1 MVVEASG
8 GTADHACQEAAYLMM
23 ARLRERHNYIFHDM
37 AYRFHPRRA
46 SGDDVSTFRPTTGQN
61 DTTFGHMCA
70 VMSGLDR
77 MHSDL
82 HKATKALNDGKLM
95 RIVALMDEI
104 ARLKR
109 ENAQLKGL
117 PAPGGVRIRTTP
129 RKTTTAP
136 VRIQLA
142 PRNPPPSAA
151 PAAPPVPPAVPAAP
165 APAPAS
171 ALSFA
176 PASAARGPASGNG
189 GCLLGMVYTRNG
201 SRATGEG
208 SNGEERTDGAHP
220 HSDSGNGP
228 PPLPENPTLVQ
239 VMAHQTQM
247 MAAMMQHQHQQMHQR
262 MLQHAE
268 QQHQQFGPPPPQSKL
283 PEFLRVRPPT
293 FSSTTNPME
302 ANDWLHAIEK
312 KLNLLQCNDQE
323 KVAFATHQ
331 LQGPA
336 SAWWDNHMATRPPGT
351 EVTWVEFCR
360 SFRKA
365 QVPDGVVAQKKREFR
380 ALHQGNRTVTEYL
393 HEFNRLA
400 RYAPEDV
407 RTDAEKQEKFMAG
420 LDDELTNQLISG
432 DYADVER
439 LVDKAIRQED
449 QRNKMD
455 RKRKAAQF
463 RAPQGSHQRPRFAP
477 RQQGGPTTMIVRQHR
492 PFNPSNFPQ
501 GASGSQNHHGGQSNR
516 GAAPRPPMAPAQ
528 SGPPAQ
534 AKKETGA
541 KPGSCFNC
549 GELGHFADKCPK
561 PRRAGPRFIQA
572 RVNHASAEEAQ
583 AAPEVVLGTFS
594 INSIPAT
601 VLFDSGATHSF
612 ISKKFVGMHGLIR
625 EELSTPMRV
634 HTPGNSS
641 TSVQFSPSITIEIQ
655 RSPFLANLI
664 LLESKDLDVILG
676 MDWLTKFKGVIDCA
690 NRTVTLTNEK
700 GETVVYKSLVSPK
713 QGVSLNQIEAEI
725 PVDTVEKNLRKLE
738 DIPIVCEYPEVFL
751 EDLTTMPPKRE
762 IDSGLTWHREPPQF
776 TRDQKKD
783 KTKRMCVDYRALN
796 EVTIKNKYPLPR
808 IDDLFDQLKGAKVFS
823 KIDLRSGYHQLRIRE
838 EDIPKTAFTT
848 RYGLYECTVMS
859 FGLTN
864 APAFFMNLMNKVL
877 MEFLDKF
884 VVVFIDDIL
893 IYSTSE
899 EEHEQHLR
907 LVLEKLKEHQ
917 LYAKFSKCD
926 FWLTEVKFLGHVITA
941 QGVAVDPSNVESV
954 TKWTPPKTVSQIR
967 SFLGLAGYYRRF
979 IENFSRIARPMTQLL
994 KKDEKFKW
1002 TTECDKSFEEL
1013 KKKLVSAPVLI
1024 LPDQMKDFQ
1033 VYCDAS
1039 RHGLGCVLMQE
1050 GIVVAYASRQL
1061 RPHEG
1066 NYPTHDLELAAVVH
1080 ALKIWRHYLIGNR
1093 CEVYTDHKSLKYIFT
1108 QPDLNLRQR
1117 RWLELIK
1124 DYDMSIHYH
1133 PGKANVVADA
1143 LSRKSYCTALCIEGM
1158 CEELWQEFEHLNVG
1172 IVEHGFVAALEARPT
1187 LVDQVRAAQ
1196 VNDSEIAELKKN
1208 MRVGKAR
1215 DFHEDEHG
1223 TIWLGERLC
1232 VPDDKEL
1239 KDLILTEAHQTQYSI
1254 HPGSTK
1260 MYQDLKEKFWWV
1272 SMRREI
1278 AEFVALCDVCQR
1290 VKAEHQRPAGLLQPL
1305 QILEWKWEEI
1315 GMDFITGL
1323 PRTSSGHDSIWVV
1336 VDRLTK
1342 VAHFIPV
1349 HTTYTG
1355 KRLAELYLSRIMC
1368 LHGVPKKIVSDRG
1381 SQFTSK
1387 FWQKLQEELG
1397 TRLNFST
1404 AYHPQTDGQTERVN
1418 QILEDMLRAC
1428 ALDFGGA
1435 WDKSLPYAEFSYNNS
1450 YQASLQMAPFEA
1462 LYGRKC
1468 RTPLFWD
1475 QTGERQLFGTEVLAE
1490 AEEKVRIIRER
1501 LRIAQSRQKSYADNR
1516 RRELTFEAG
1525 DYVYLRVTPLRGVHR
1540 FQTKGKLA
1548 PRFVGPYKILE
1559 RRGEVAY
1566 QLELPSNMIG
1576 IHDVF
1581 HVSQLKKCLRV
1592 PEEQAD
1598 SKHIDIQEDLTYVEK
1613 PIRILDTSE
1622 RRTRNKVN
1630 RFCRVQWSHHS
1641 EEEATWEREDELK
1654 AAHPHLFT
1662 SSSESR
1668 GRDSV

>member
-1 MVVEASG
+1 
-8 GTADHACQEAAYLMM
+8 
-23 ARLRERHNYIFHDM
+23 
-37 AYRFHPRRA
+37 
-46 SGDDVSTFRPTTGQN
+46 
-61 DTTFGHMCA
+61 
-70 VMSGLDR
+70 
-77 MHSDL
+77 
-82 HKATKALNDGKLM
+82 
-95 RIVALMDEI
+95 
-104 ARLKR
+104 
-109 ENAQLKGL
+109 
-117 PAPGGVRIRTTP
+117 
-129 RKTTTAP
+129 
-136 VRIQLA
+136 
-142 PRNPPPSAA
+142 
-151 PAAPPVPPAVPAAP
+151 
-165 APAPAS
+165 
-171 ALSFA
+171 
-176 PASAARGPASGNG
+176 
-189 GCLLGMVYTRNG
+189 
-201 SRATGEG
+201 
-208 SNGEERTDGAHP
+208 
-220 HSDSGNGP
+220 
-228 PPLPENPTLVQ
+228 
-239 VMAHQTQM
+239 
-247 MAAMMQHQHQQMHQR
+247 
-262 MLQHAE
+262 
-268 QQHQQFGPPPPQSKL
+268 
-283 PEFLRVRPPT
+283 
-293 FSSTTNPME
+293 ME
-302 ANDWLHAIEK
+302 ANDWLRAIEK

-336 SAWWDNHMATRPPGT
+336 SAWWDNYVVTRPDATKG
-351 EVTWVEFCR
+351 TWVEFCQN
-360 SFRKA
+360 FRKPQIPEGIMA
-365 QVPDGVVAQKKREFR
+365 QQKREFH
-380 ALHQGNRTVTEYL
+380 ALQQGTRTVTEYL
-393 HEFNRLA
+393 HEFNRLVL
-400 RYAPEDV
+400 YAPEDV
-407 RTDAEKQEKFMAG
+407 RTDAEKQEKFLFG

-432 DYADVER
+432 VYENFEK
-439 LVDKAIRQED
+439 LVDKAIRQEE

-455 RKRKAAQF
+455 RKRKAAQISF
-463 RAPQGSHQRPRFAP
+463 PQGNNQKPRFMTG
-477 RQQGGPTTMIVRQHR
+477 QLGGPSTPIVCQHR
-492 PFNPSNFPQ
+492 PYHPSNFNNDYN
-501 GASGSQNHHGGQSNR
+501 GGSHNNSKQHNHNST
-516 GAAPRPPMAPAQ
+516 PPPLMAPAQ
-528 SGPPAQ
+528 SDPPAVSAQ
-534 AKKETGA
+534 SEQPKKGA
-541 KPGSCFNC
+541 VGKPGPCFNC
-549 GELGHFADKCPK
+549 GKHDHFAGKCPK
-561 PRRAGPRFIQA
+561 LNRTGPRFIQA
-572 RVNHASAEEAQ
+572 RANHVSAEEAQ
-583 AAPEVVLGTFS
+583 AAPKVVLGTFPV
-594 INSIPAT
+594 NSYPAT
-601 VLFDSGATHSF
+601 VLFDSGASHSF
-612 ISKKFVGMHGLIR
+612 ISKRFARTHGLSVV
-625 EELSTPMRV
+625 ELKIPMQV
-634 HTPGNSS
+634 HTPGNDMR
-641 TSVQFSPSITIEIQ
+641 TAHYCPSVTIEIK
-655 RSPFLANLI
+655 RSPFLSNLV

-676 MDWLTKFKGVIDCA
+676 MDWLTRNKGVIDCA
-690 NRTVTLTNEK
+690 SRTITLTNDRGEK
-700 GETVVYKSLVSPK
+700 ITFLSPASQKSVA
-713 QGVSLNQIEAEI
+713 SLNQAAIVGQTE
-725 PVDTVEKNLRKLE
+725 TVEKSPRKLE
-738 DIPIVCEYPEVFL
+738 DIPIVQEYPEVFL

-762 IDSGLTWHREPPQF
+762 IEFRIDLAPGTAPIYKRPYRMAANELAEVKKQV
-776 TRDQKKD
+776 DEQLQKGYIRPSTSPWGAPVIFVEKKY

-796 EVTIKNKYPLPR
+796 E
-808 IDDLFDQLKGAKVFS
+808 
-823 KIDLRSGYHQLRIRE
+823 LRIRE

-848 RYGLYECTVMS
+848 RYRLFECTVMS

-864 APAFFMNLMNKVL
+864 APAFFMNLMNKVF

-893 IYSTSE
+893 IYSKSE

-926 FWLTEVKFLGHVITA
+926 FWLSEVKFLGHIISA

-979 IENFSRIARPMTQLL
+979 IENFSKIARPMTQLL

-1002 TTECDKSFEEL
+1002 SAECNQSFEEL
-1013 KKKLVSAPVLI
+1013 KKRLVSAPILI
-1024 LPDQMKDFQ
+1024 LPDQTKDFQ

-1039 RHGLGCVLMQE
+1039 RQGLGCVLMQE
-1050 GIVVAYASRQL
+1050 DRVVAYASRQL
-1061 RPHEG
+1061 RPHET
-1066 NYPTHDLELAAVVH
+1066 NYPTHDLELAVVVH

-1093 CEVYTDHKSLKYIFT
+1093 REVYTDHKSLKYIFT

-1124 DYDMSIHYH
+1124 DYDMGIHYH
-1133 PGKANVVADA
+1133 LGKANVVADA
-1143 LSRKSYCTALCIEGM
+1143 LSRKSYCNALCTEDM
-1158 CEELWQEFEHLNVG
+1158 CGKLQQDLEHLNLG
-1172 IVEHGFVAALEARPT
+1172 IVEHGYVAALEARPT

-1196 VNDSEIAELKKN
+1196 VNDPEIAELKKN
-1208 MRVGKAR
+1208 TRVGKAR

-1260 MYQDLKEKFWWV
+1260 MYQDLKEKFWWA

-1278 AEFVALCDVCQR
+1278 AGFVALCDVCQR

-1305 QILEWKWEEI
+1305 QIPEWKWEEI

-1355 KRLAELYLSRIMC
+1355 KRLAELYLARIMC

-1462 LYGRKC
+1462 LYRRKC

-1475 QTGERQLFGTEVLAE
+1475 QTGEHQLFGTEVLTE
-1490 AEEKVRIIRER
+1490 AEEKVRTVRER

-1548 PRFVGPYKILE
+1548 PRFVGPYRILE
-1559 RRGEVAY
+1559 CRGEVAY
-1566 QLELPSNMIG
+1566 QLELPSNMLG

-1592 PEEQAD
+1592 PEEQA
-1598 SKHIDIQEDLTYVEK
+1598 SSEHIDI
-1613 PIRILDTSE
+1613 
-1622 RRTRNKVN
+1622 
-1630 RFCRVQWSHHS
+1630 
-1641 EEEATWEREDELK
+1641 
-1654 AAHPHLFT
+1654 
-1662 SSSESR
+1662 
-1668 GRDSV
+1668 